1 MFPFPLYKLP
11 PPALARQQW
20 VATGIREL
28 ERERE
33 REKKVGGW

>member
-1 MFPFPLYKLP
+1 MIQHFLDNRLK
-11 PPALARQQW
+11 
-20 VATGIREL
+20 VGEEVVERER

>member
-1 MFPFPLYKLP
+1 MSRFTPEEAGECSCHNLLE
-11 PPALARQQW
+11 R
-20 VATGIREL
+20 